1 MKTNTSTNIIIEME
15 NMMTTTIVIHG
26 EGEDFSMTCF
36 TIKR

>member
-15 NMMTTTIVIHG
+15 NMMTTIVIHG
-26 EGEDFSMTCF
+26 EGEDFSMICF